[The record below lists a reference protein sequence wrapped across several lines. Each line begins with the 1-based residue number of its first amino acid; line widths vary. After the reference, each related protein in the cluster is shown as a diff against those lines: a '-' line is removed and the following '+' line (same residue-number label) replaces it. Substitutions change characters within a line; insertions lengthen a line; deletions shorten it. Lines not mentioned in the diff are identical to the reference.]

1 MFKRQTNET
10 IESAAMVNV
19 EVKMTFQKVQLA

>member
-1 MFKRQTNET
+1 MLKRQTNET
-10 IESAAMVNV
+10 IESVAMVNV